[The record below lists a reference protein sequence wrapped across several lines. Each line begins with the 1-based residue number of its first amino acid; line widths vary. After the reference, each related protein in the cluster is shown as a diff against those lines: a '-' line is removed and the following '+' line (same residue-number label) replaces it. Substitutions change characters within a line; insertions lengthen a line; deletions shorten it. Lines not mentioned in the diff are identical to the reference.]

1 MSRQKNTVVKF
12 RESKRVAAD
21 LATSVI
27 TSLVVLIAAFR
38 FTDNNNSIWR
48 FVAVGFSGIIWIW
61 PRSQNEV
68 GGRQRSI
75 GEASRVYL
83 VPLAMLI
90 YMLLTKM
97 VAWSDI
103 RDVIEKHAEIIA
115 FIFSFSLIS
124 FGMGRSHLFEYYAWK
139 IARKSDGQTNKLIL
153 YLFILSSAL
162 TLVTSNDIV
171 VFIMTPIV
179 LNIAFRTKIK
189 NARLLILSQFVAAN
203 IAAVGLI
210 FGSPTNLILGR
221 SVQWGFV
228 QYLLVMLPT
237 TILTIMLV
245 FSLIQIINS
254 RNESDKRNS
263 LIPRILGNSE
273 AEWVK
278 KIVRGLPR
286 NRGVFRNS
294 AWVYD
299 SRLVLSEGHQHL
311 SKSAAMT
318 RWSRIFGIALLVTIS
333 VTFLSTTSL
342 WFAVI
347 PISIVAC
354 LGFLLDSQHAAKDL
368 KTDPNVKTQSIEP
381 MSRGMTTSESLL
393 RHLPWEI
400 LIFALAFFTLCS
412 GLVQSP
418 EFSNRIYPATQEVV
432 SKSSLIGSV
441 GVGAATTVLSSVMND
456 LPAASLSGEIV
467 EYGDKSNQQLFSS
480 DFDQVSF
487 VQNSILGLNLGT
499 FITPFGALAGLI
511 WFSTLRKNRAQL
523 VKRYPDRD
531 IDLPRPKDLFRYGSL
546 IAFPAIVIL
555 GIANYGIV
563 SLAHLMLLP
572 FDLSTVGSEIT
583 FSMIAGLVTVVA
595 IFMTFRRQ
603 LAKSDVTLVYIAQLL
618 SVFNRVRWF
627 AERHRLTFVALCS
640 TLALTVVSG
649 TLYFTERLSARMC
662 ASGQFGTTCDISDS
676 MQRVQ
681 SLPTGVR
688 QFVTWTLVFMTSQFE
703 QDRFPQ
709 SLFGAILAGGL
720 AIGGLAIVVLIIRT
734 TWRGRDKSLR
744 ARYAMGHSPG
754 NRTILV
760 NVEEDQPSILL
771 HKGKVHDLSS
781 SSRTASHSGSH
792 SKSNGRHDSVKSS
805 RIDLGQDTFFVIFG
819 SKGADRLEAFIDDRI
834 PQQSF
839 YIPHTNRVSEIV
851 AEYNFSKAN
860 EIFLFSRSR
869 DQDLQNISIL
879 REIEAIFKR
888 GDKNPDLQLIVQIHN
903 KAVEKHIK
911 TLCPTIIK
919 NMVLISV
926 EDPVV
931 GFVEELL
938 IPSNSDQLVK
948 VPTNESGESLRA
960 TLPSFSFRNGQP
972 LIKQDEKVF
981 VINGGHLAETLLI
994 KLLEKLG
1001 PERVTHIVPKG
1012 YDYSLPALLEKLRDP
1027 VLKDQITRE
1036 LGSDEERYEFIERGM
1051 IRGRDQRFIVSV
1063 ETSEASSRCFSA
1075 ERLLEEVHAEFINQ
1089 EDSLRKFGVHVSQS
1103 TDSELEH
1110 RRFLGSSVINASVT
1124 QKSFQLSFV
1133 KSYLWLKY
1141 GVHHEKIAEDPI
1153 EKIVKLSGDIATWA
1167 SNFDV
1172 THAGYQPKWSGSDQF
1187 VSFVGRTVEAVREN
1201 SHKEEGSVIAES
1213 KDRDKE
1219 EGSVVAVARLQFHAS
1234 DRTVAL
1240 RIFEDGAD
1248 EIEMDDLIIRSP
1260 LPGIEIKHH
1269 KTDI

>member
-1 MSRQKNTVVKF
+1 MNQKKKTAEKF
-12 RESKRVAAD
+12 REPKRVASD
-21 LATSVI
+21 LIMSVTATLVI
-27 TSLVVLIAAFR
+27 VLAAFGL
-38 FTDNNNSIWR
+38 TDNNHSIWR
-48 FVAVGFSGIIWIW
+48 FISVGFSGIIWIW

-83 VPLAMLI
+83 VPIAMLLF
-90 YMLLTKM
+90 MLLARM
-97 VAWSDI
+97 VVWNDI
-103 RDVIEKHAEIIA
+103 RNIIEKNGEIIA
-115 FIFSFSLIS
+115 FIYSFSLIS

-153 YLFILSSAL
+153 YLFILSSVL

-179 LNIAFRTKIK
+179 LNIAFRLEIK

-221 SVQWGFV
+221 SVHWGFV

-237 TILTIMLV
+237 TTLTIMLV

-254 RNESDKRNS
+254 RNEGDKRNS
-263 LIPRILGNSE
+263 PIPRFLGNSE
-273 AEWVK
+273 MEWVK
-278 KIVRGLPR
+278 KIVRGLPS

-299 SRLVLSEGHQHL
+299 SRIVLSEGHRHL

-342 WFAVI
+342 WFAVV

-354 LGFLLDSQHAAKDL
+354 LGFLIDSQHASKDL
-368 KTDPNVKTQSIEP
+368 KTDPNVKTQSDEQ
-381 MSRGMTTSESLL
+381 MSREMTTSESLL

-418 EFSNRIYPATQEVV
+418 EFSNRLYPATQEVV

-441 GVGAATTVLSSVMND
+441 GVGAATTILSSVMND

-467 EYGDKSNQQLFSS
+467 EYGDKSNQQLFST

-523 VKRYPDRD
+523 VKRYPTQD
-531 IDLPRPKDLFRYGSL
+531 IELPGPKDLFRYGSL

-563 SLAHLMLLP
+563 SLAHLLLLP

-618 SVFNRVRWF
+618 TAFNRVRWF
-627 AERHRLTFVALCS
+627 AEGHRLTFVTLCS

-649 TLYFTERLSARMC
+649 TLYFTERLTARMC

-734 TWRGRDKSLR
+734 TWLGRDKSLR

-781 SSRTASHSGSH
+781 TSQIASHSSTQG
-792 SKSNGRHDSVKSS
+792 KSNGRHDSVKSS
-805 RIDLGQDTFFVIFG
+805 RIDLGQDTFFVVFG

-879 REIEAIFKR
+879 REIEASFAR
-888 GDKNPDLQLIVQIHN
+888 GEKNSDLQLIVQIHN
-903 KAVEKHIK
+903 RSLEKHIE
-911 TLCPTIIK
+911 TLCPETFPK
-919 NMVLISV
+919 MVLISV
-926 EDPVV
+926 EDPIV
-931 GFVEELL
+931 GFVEQLL
-938 IPSNSDQLVK
+938 VPSIPGKLVNG
-948 VPTNESGESLRA
+948 PIGQDAEFLRA
-960 TLPSFSFRNGQP
+960 NLPSFSFCNNQS

-981 VINGGHLAETLLI
+981 VVNGGHLAETLLI
-994 KLLEKLG
+994 KLLDNLG
-1001 PERVTHIVPKG
+1001 PDRVTHIVPKG

-1063 ETSEASSRCFSA
+1063 ETTEASARCFSA

-1089 EDSLRKFGVHVSQS
+1089 EDSLRVFGVHVSQS

-1110 RRFLGSSVINASVT
+1110 RRFLGSCVINGSVT

-1141 GVHHEKIAEDPI
+1141 GVHHEKIAEHPI
-1153 EKIVKLSGDIATWA
+1153 KKIVDISKKIATWA

-1187 VSFVGRTVEAVREN
+1187 VSFVGRRVD
-1201 SHKEEGSVIAES
+1201 SVIKVEDDSRQLVENDPHQYES
-1213 KDRDKE
+1213 
-1219 EGSVVAVARLQFHAS
+1219 SVVAVARLQFNAS
-1234 DRTVAL
+1234 DRSVAL
-1240 RIFEDGAD
+1240 RVIEDGAA
-1248 EIEMDDLIIRSP
+1248 EIGMDDLIIRSP
-1260 LPGIEIKHH
+1260 LPGLRIEYRR
-1269 KTDI
+1269 TDVDV